1 MQRSLVF
8 VLAFVC
14 ATASAEIYRRI
25 GADGHVYFSDQ
36 PGPDAERIEVTPN
49 TAVRLPQTPVQADAS
64 GQADAT
70 GTAADIT
77 PAYSNLSIVSP
88 ASNAGVRANDGNV
101 TQACRYLVKDFGT
114 SKSPKSTRQR
124 GSQYAPAALRP
135 LRSAQSASHSSH
147 NGSTALGCV
156 CRTSLRAAA
165 KTPGAYR
172 GLSAS
177 GFALPW
183 RTAGA
188 YR

>member
-101 TQACRYLVKDFGT
+101 TVALKLVPDLQPGHTIVLNIDGEDGK
-114 SKSPKSTRQR
+114 QI
-124 GSQYAPAALRP
+124 
-135 LRSAQSASHSSH
+135 SSGEDLTIELT
-147 NGSTALGCV
+147 NLS
-156 CRTSLRAAA
+156 
-165 KTPGAYR
+165 R
-172 GLSAS
+172 GLHTIAAS
-177 GFALPW
+177 VLDEDNETLVQADPVSFYVLRVAVGRQLP
-183 RTAGA
+183 
-188 YR
+188 